1 MNSYRCR
8 PCGAPLTGAA
18 KCEYCGCLT
27 HALSTT
33 PGEIVTYLPGGL
45 PPDDHQRHLQAH
57 LELQRAAM
65 MQNHASFHQRGMLF
79 GGAASGVLGGLF
91 R

>member
-1 MNSYRCR
+1 MSYRCR

-27 HALSTT
+27 HAASTT
-33 PGEIVTYLPGGL
+33 PGEIISFRPN
-45 PPDDHQRHLQAH
+45 DEMRRCA
-57 LELQRAAM
+57 EMQRAAM
-65 MQNHASFHQRGMLF
+65 MRNQSGLQQRGMLF
-79 GGAASGVLGGLF
+79 GGATSGVLGGLF